1 MNLELAALGC
11 VVGLLTSTMLGR
23 PDEAALGWGQGW
35 MQRKF
40 RDGRKQVEEGR
51 EETPREIEEPTADQ
65 CSDTLSIEDKPSF
78 YSPPPP
84 RICLSVYTVSNSL
97 CLSRFH
103 LPQNTTKRADVFTG
117 HYYTGAGLFLSA
129 QVFAVIR
136 VHLFLFL
143 FLP

>member
-1 MNLELAALGC
+1 M
-11 VVGLLTSTMLGR
+11 VGLLPSTMLGR

-40 RDGRKQVEEGR
+40 RDGRKQVEGGR
-51 EETPREIEEPTADQ
+51 EETRREIEKPTADQ
-65 CSDTLSIEDKPSF
+65 GSDPLSIEDKPSF

-84 RICLSVYTVSNSL
+84 RICLSAYTVSNSL

-103 LPQNTTKRADVFTG
+103 LSQTTTKRADVFTG
-117 HYYTGAGLFLSA
+117 HYYTSTGLFLSA

-136 VHLFLFL
+136 VHIFLFL